1 LYPFGFSH
9 GKGFEV
15 DTERLIFMAIKLKY
29 FVLLLFMVPLSSCL
43 KDFNN
48 PIDPENEGAVPP
60 SPYDLQISLIPY
72 EDTRVY
78 RGTFE
83 FSWENSSGVL
93 VERSGEDAEEFE
105 IVDTLF
111 FGQREFADTRSM
123 QDTIDYGYRLVA
135 FNENGFSGYT
145 KFVRAEDSDSLDLF
159 PPQVK
164 PWLNNNPLADFIT
177 VKDSVLH
184 IRFKV
189 FDESPLASFFVND
202 EDVPFTIERSGW
214 VEFYDTLRAFTNTY
228 RYDVQDGSEFSRVT
242 QDSFV
247 VYYDYP
253 NRIPHLQM
261 EVSGTELELFWS
273 GTEGSDF
280 MAWHLYLEEPGAVLA
295 SDESSRITSG
305 GSTLAELMAG
315 AELLDSLTVDSL
327 LSWSGALPEDD
338 FQLRIVLIDSA
349 ENVVSGPNSVI
360 RYVNGLWH
368 RHSAVWI
375 EAGTFVDA
383 YGNAATVSQAYW
395 MDTTEVTRDHYQSVM
410 DYMPGFFTGA
420 ENPADGVSWLD
431 AVLYCNA
438 RSLAENL
445 DTVYSYDAIAGTHLI
460 GLQVDWDA
468 SGYRL
473 PTADEWEL
481 AARAGRD
488 SVAWLW
494 GDDNGHETVDQF
506 AWYSRNAGG
515 IADTLPRALENGPQK
530 VAYKLPN
537 DQGLYDIAGNIG
549 EWVWDFYTDDFDMRG
564 DGRADYRGPEQCTQE
579 NGCLAPAED
588 VTGTSERFRIYKGGS
603 WIQGV
608 NSLGL
613 SDVTGSAQHIKG
625 WMTGLRPVRNAWPQE
640 GS

>member
-1 LYPFGFSH
+1 M
-9 GKGFEV
+9 V
-15 DTERLIFMAIKLKY
+15 RQQKL
-29 FVLLLFMVPLSSCL
+29 FFLLLLMVLLSSCL

-83 FSWENSSGVL
+83 FTWENASGVL
-93 VERSGEDAEEFE
+93 VERSGEDAEAFE

-135 FNENGFSGYT
+135 FNENGLSGYT
-145 KFVRAEDSDSLDLF
+145 KFVRAVDSDSLDLF

-189 FDESPLASFFVND
+189 FDESPLASFLVNE
-202 EDVPFTIERSGW
+202 EDVPFTIENSGW
-214 VEFYDTLRAFTNTY
+214 VDYFDTLRAFTNTY
-228 RYDVQDGSEFSRVT
+228 RFTVQDESEFMRIT

-253 NRIPHLQM
+253 NQMPHLQM
-261 EVSGTELELFWS
+261 KTSGTDLELFWS
-273 GTEGSDF
+273 GDAGSDF
-280 MAWHLYLEEPGAVLA
+280 MAWQLYLEAPGVLFPT
-295 SDESSRITSG
+295 DESGSIILG
-305 GSTLAELMAG
+305 GSTLGDLMG
-315 AELLDSLTVDSL
+315 SSELLKTLPGDSETLPGDSVNSVDSVNSMNSML
-327 LSWSGALPEDD
+327 TWSGEMPEGD
-338 FQLRIVLIDSA
+338 FQIRIVLVDSA
-349 ENVVSGPNSVI
+349 ENALSGPNSVI
-360 RYVNGLWH
+360 RFVNGLWH
-368 RHSAVWI
+368 RHSGVWI
-375 EAGTFVDA
+375 EAGSFVDA
-383 YGNAATVSQAYW
+383 NGKAATVSQAFW
-395 MDTTEVTRDHYQSVM
+395 MDTTEVTRAHYQEVM

-420 ENPADGVSWLD
+420 QNPADGVSWLD

-445 DTVYSYDAIAGTHLI
+445 DTVYSYDAIAGTHFI
-460 GLQVDWDA
+460 DLQVNWEA

-481 AARAGRD
+481 AARAGKD
-488 SVAWLW
+488 SLAWLW
-494 GDDNGHETVDQF
+494 GNDNSHETVDQF

-515 IADTLPRALENGPQK
+515 VADTLPRALENGPQR

-537 DQGLYDIAGNIG
+537 DYGLYDIAGNIG
-549 EWVWDFYTDDFDMRG
+549 EWVWDYYTDDFELRG
-564 DGRADYRGPEQCTQE
+564 DGRQDYRGPEQCSQE

-613 SDVTGSAQHIKG
+613 SDETGSPQHIKG